1 MKNLKTRYADV
12 SERSAIQTM
21 ARDVIRGRYTAFFG
35 PEMVDAFI
43 GSGQADEEFVT
54 HEDNLYV
61 LVDGSDIIG
70 FSICFENFIHLL
82 MVKMERQNE
91 GLGSVLL
98 KDCEAMIRDRG
109 HQSARLE
116 TFVSNVQAVAFY
128 LKNGWTETARDGED
142 AGTLARIWFEKKL
155 T

>member
-1 MKNLKTRYADV
+1 MKNLKTRHADV
-12 SERSAIQTM
+12 SERSAIQAM
-21 ARDVIRGRYTAFFG
+21 ARDVIRGRDTAFFG

-43 GSGQADEEFVT
+43 DSGHSDEEFVT
-54 HEDNLYV
+54 HKDNLYV
-61 LVDGSDIIG
+61 LVDGNDIIG

-82 MVKMERQNE
+82 MVKINRQNE
-91 GLGSVLL
+91 GLGSILL
-98 KDCEAMIRDRG
+98 EGCETMISGRG

-116 TFVSNVQAVAFY
+116 TFVSNTQAVAFY

-142 AGTLARIWFEKKL
+142 AGTLARIWFEKEM